1 MNDES
6 ALSRPGEDFPG
17 AFEGRATRRDFLKV
31 SSLILTAMGMGGPL
45 AQASGKRPRYK
56 VRFGIA
62 ADSHYADAPAR
73 GSRYYRESAA
83 KLAECVAL
91 MNERRADFIVHLG
104 DFKDQDHP
112 PSEKNALEY
121 LDTIESIF
129 RRFQGP
135 RYHVLGNHDMDC
147 LSKEQFLARVENTGI
162 ARERSWYS
170 FDSRGLHF
178 VVLDANYL
186 SSGADYRRGN
196 FDWTDANVPPEQLV
210 WLARDLDSTAR
221 PAIVFIH
228 QQLDGQDGHTVRNAA
243 EVRQCLQASGRV
255 LAVFQGHNHAGGYH
269 CIEGI
274 HYYTLKAMV
283 EGSGEAN
290 NAYALVE
297 VRPDGSMVISG
308 FRKAESVK
316 MGKGIRE

>member
-1 MNDES
+1 MKRRNSERRV
-6 ALSRPGEDFPG
+6 A
-17 AFEGRATRRDFLKV
+17 RRDFLKV
-31 SSLILTAMGMGGPL
+31 SSLILTGMCTGGPF
-45 AQASGKRPRYK
+45 AQASGKRPRYR

-62 ADSHYADAPAR
+62 ADSHYAEVPAR

-83 KLAECVAL
+83 KLAEYVEL
-91 MNERRADFIVHLG
+91 MNSRKADFLVHLG
-104 DFKDQDHP
+104 DFKDQDQP
-112 PSEKNALEY
+112 PSEKNALQY

-147 LSKEQFLARVENTGI
+147 LSKEQFLTRVENTGV
-162 ARERSWYS
+162 AQERSWYS

-186 SSGADYRRGN
+186 SSGADYCRGN
-196 FDWTDANVPPEQLV
+196 FDWTDANVPPEQLA
-210 WLARDLDSTAR
+210 WLARDLDSASR

-243 EVRQCLQASGRV
+243 EVRQCLQDSKRV
-255 LAVFQGHNHAGGYH
+255 LAVFQGHHHEGDYR

-283 EGSGEAN
+283 EGSGEEN

-297 VRPDGSMVISG
+297 VRPDGSMTITG
-308 FRKAESVK
+308 YRRAESVE
-316 MGKGIRE
+316 MGKTLRE